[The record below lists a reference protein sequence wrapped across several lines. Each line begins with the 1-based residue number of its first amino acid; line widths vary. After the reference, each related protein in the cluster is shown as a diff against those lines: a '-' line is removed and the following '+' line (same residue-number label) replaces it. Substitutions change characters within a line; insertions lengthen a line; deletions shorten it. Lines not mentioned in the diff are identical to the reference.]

1 MRKFLGKMLKNDVV
15 NAFGVTVLPARTVL
29 QEEHLVMLEN
39 HKIDDLSVF
48 LDIVEIKGK
57 KENLT
62 PHAAVEDVV
71 AKVKMLYNSFHETG
85 IVPVN
90 ELQEQVIP
98 AVQEVVNHPN
108 IFELF
113 EAVKAQGDYAYQH
126 NIGVGVI
133 STLIGKWLELNE
145 EELTALTLAGTL
157 HDIGN
162 LRIPQDLLNK
172 PGKLTEEEFDVV
184 KKHAIYGY
192 EILKKTQGISYRAA
206 LVALQHHER
215 EDGRGYPLG
224 LTSDKIDLF
233 SKIVAVADIF
243 HAMSSKRPYHNAL
256 PFYEVVRQMK
266 EGFFG
271 KLDPTIV
278 SVFLDNII
286 TKMVGQKVI
295 LTDDRIGEIVF
306 INPHEEEAPLIKV
319 DEEFIDLSSQ
329 RSLQIKQ
336 IIGL

>member
-1 MRKFLGKMLKNDVV
+1 
-15 NAFGVTVLPARTVL
+15 
-29 QEEHLVMLEN
+29 
-39 HKIDDLSVF
+39 
-48 LDIVEIKGK
+48 
-57 KENLT
+57 
-62 PHAAVEDVV
+62 
-71 AKVKMLYNSFHETG
+71 MLYNSFHETG

-113 EAVKAQGDYAYQH
+113 EAVKAQGDYAYKH

-192 EILKKTQGISYRAA
+192 EILKKTQGVSYRTA

-215 EDGRGYPLG
+215 EDGSGYPLG

-306 INPHEEEAPLIKV
+306 INPHEDEAPLIKV
-319 DEEFIDLSSQ
+319 DEEFIDLSCQ

>member
-57 KENLT
+57 KESIT

-192 EILKKTQGISYRAA
+192 EILKKTQGLSYRTA

-215 EDGRGYPLG
+215 EDGSGYPLG

>member
-15 NAFGVTVLPARTVL
+15 NTFGVTVLPARTVL
-29 QEEHLVMLEN
+29 LEEHIVVLEN
-39 HKIDDLSVF
+39 HRIDTLTVF
-48 LDIVEIKGK
+48 LDIVEEQEK
-57 KENLT
+57 KEIMS
-62 PHAAVEDVV
+62 PHAAVKDVV
-71 AKVKMLYNSFHETG
+71 VQTKKLFDSFQETG

-113 EAVKAQGDYAYQH
+113 EAVKAQGEYTYQH
-126 NIGVGVI
+126 NIGVGVL
-133 STLIGKWLELNE
+133 STLIGKWLEFSE
-145 EELTALTLAGTL
+145 EELKALTLAGTL
-157 HDIGN
+157 HDIGK
-162 LRIPQDLLNK
+162 LRIPPELLNK
-172 PGKLTEEEFDVV
+172 PGKLTEEEFELV
-184 KKHAIYGY
+184 KKHAVYGY
-192 EILKKTQGISYRAA
+192 EILKKTQGISYRTA

-215 EDGRGYPLG
+215 EDGGGYPLG
-224 LTSDKIDLF
+224 LESDNIDLF

-243 HAMSSKRPYHNAL
+243 HAMTSKRPYHDAL
-256 PFYEVVRQMK
+256 PFYEVVREMK

-271 KLDPTIV
+271 KLDPKIV

-286 TKMVGQKVI
+286 TKMIGQKVV

-319 DEEFIDLSSQ
+319 DEEFIDLSS
-329 RSLQIKQ
+329 RRDLQIKQ